1 MKILV
6 FDTETNGLPNSRH
19 ESIFNTVEF
28 PYILQLSYILYDSEC
43 NKIIKY
49 KDAYVKDV
57 EIKEES
63 FKINN
68 ISKDILDK
76 KGENIKNVLN
86 DFIDM
91 MKLCD
96 ILVAHN
102 YSFDKKIIMVECVRN
117 QLFYKLNYVIKQ
129 KNNYCTMINSKNI
142 CKIINTNYS
151 HNNKY
156 INNYKYP
163 KLIELHKKLFNH
175 EIKSSNLHNSLIDCI
190 YTLKCYCKMNY
201 DINLFEINKEIIE
214 LENIY

>member
-6 FDTETNGLPNSRH
+6 FDTETNGLPKSRN
-19 ESIFNTVEF
+19 ESIFNTTEF

-49 KDAYVKDV
+49 KDLYVKDV

-86 DFIDM
+86 DFIDTI
-91 MKLCD
+91 KLCD

-102 YSFDKKIIMVECVRN
+102 YSFDKKIIMAECVRN

-142 CKIINTNYS
+142 CKIININYL
-151 HNNKY
+151 NNTKY
-156 INNYKYP
+156 PNNYKYP
-163 KLIELHKKLFNH
+163 KLIELHKKLFNI
-175 EIKSSNLHNSLIDCI
+175 EINSSNLHNSLIDCI
-190 YTLKCYCKMNY
+190 YTLKCYYKMIY
-201 DINLFEINKEIIE
+201 DVNLFEINEE
-214 LENIY
+214 LINLQNI